1 MYRLLQ
7 DVINFHNEADLFY
20 DTEPTAK
27 HSDERDLQIDLI
39 EEEFEEL
46 KLAYQKEDLAEIAD
60 AITDLMYVVVG
71 AYLRFGMAEYAPDL
85 WNEVH
90 VSNMTKVGGP
100 TRDDGKH
107 LKGDDFSEPQIKE
120 ILDSPPGE
128 GFMRLDL
135 DRPEA
140 H

>member
-7 DVINFHNEADLFY
+7 DVINFHNEADLYY
-20 DTEPTAK
+20 DTDPTAK

-39 EEEFEEL
+39 EEEFTEL
-46 KLAYQKEDLAEIAD
+46 RAAYKREDLEGIAD

-100 TRDDGKH
+100 TREDGKQI
-107 LKGDDFSEPQIKE
+107 KGEDFSEPQIKE
-120 ILDSPPGE
+120 ILDAPPGE

-135 DRPEA
+135 GTGEA